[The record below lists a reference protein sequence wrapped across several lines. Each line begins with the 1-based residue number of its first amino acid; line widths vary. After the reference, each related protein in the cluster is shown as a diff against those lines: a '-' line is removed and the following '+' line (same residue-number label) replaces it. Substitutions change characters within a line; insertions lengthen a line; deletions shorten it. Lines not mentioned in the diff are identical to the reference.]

1 MTKRTRETP
10 LAAALISSGFTIA
23 GGMWG
28 DAAWVQIDA
37 ELVAS
42 IWNERTGTV
51 SGSAMERCQVVVYR
65 GPFYPKWRVTDG
77 EPPVEWSETVES
89 QCASVEC
96 DNLLCAVELVREMG
110 AKVTPLSWS
119 YVEA

>member
-1 MTKRTRETP
+1 MTKRTQESP
-10 LAAALISSGFTIA
+10 FAAALTSSGFTIA

-37 ELVAS
+37 EMVAS

-51 SGSAMERCQVVVYR
+51 CRSATERCQVVVYR
-65 GPFYPKWRVTDG
+65 GPFYPNWGVTDG
-77 EPPVEWSETVES
+77 EPPVEYSETVES
-89 QCASVEC
+89 QCAMVEC
-96 DNLLCAVELVREMG
+96 DDLLCAVDFVRAIG
-110 AKVTPLSWS
+110 AKVTPLAWS